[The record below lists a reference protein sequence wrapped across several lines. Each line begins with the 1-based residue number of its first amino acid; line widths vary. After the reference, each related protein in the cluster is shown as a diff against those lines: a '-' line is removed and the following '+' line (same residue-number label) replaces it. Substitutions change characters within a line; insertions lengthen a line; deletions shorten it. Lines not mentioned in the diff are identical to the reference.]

1 MEPCEDVSM
10 TIRGRPAAG
19 SQPSD
24 LPRLDGEMASVE
36 RRCIDVARIATL
48 SPSARVALPTMIDR
62 IASLFDPI
70 GIVLFG
76 SQARGG
82 ANDESD
88 VDLLVV
94 VPDGTG
100 RREVAA
106 AMYRAV
112 RGLGVSK
119 DILVATPSQISR
131 ERLLPGMTI
140 ECAMREGITVYEK
153 SDAALAV

>member
-1 MEPCEDVSM
+1 MVS
-10 TIRGRPAAG
+10 A
-19 SQPSD
+19 Q
-24 LPRLDGEMASVE
+24 
-36 RRCIDVARIATL
+36 RRRMDVAGITTL

-62 IASLFDPI
+62 IASGFDPI

-76 SQARGG
+76 SQARGA

-94 VPDGTG
+94 VPDGTD
-100 RREVAA
+100 RRAVAA

-119 DILVATPSQISR
+119 DILVATPSQIDR
-131 ERLLPGMTI
+131 ERLVPGMTI

>member
-1 MEPCEDVSM
+1 M
-10 TIRGRPAAG
+10 RGRRAARKQSPG
-19 SQPSD
+19 
-24 LPRLDGEMASVE
+24 LPRPDGETVSVE
-36 RRCIDVARIATL
+36 RRRTDVARITTL

-62 IASLFDPI
+62 IASDFDPI
-70 GIVLFG
+70 AIVLFG

-94 VPDGTG
+94 VREGTD

-119 DILVATPSQISR
+119 DILVATPSQVSL